1 MEAKC
6 NAREV
11 TMVDLRTILDTH
23 RSRLKKKSVG
33 VTEAEVSSS
42 PTVSEIPDI
51 FFDQVLID
59 YKLTRVEVMVLMYL
73 YRRVWCRPN
82 LYKVYG
88 ISQLL
93 SHTEM
98 AKNLSLPME
107 NIYQALRKV
116 EEYRL
121 ISTIRSGQY
130 FVRKFFTK
138 EYDESFGQTYD
149 DFEV

>member
-1 MEAKC
+1 
-6 NAREV
+6 
-11 TMVDLRTILDTH
+11 MVDLRTILDNH
-23 RSRLKKKSVG
+23 RSSLSDKAEV
-33 VTEAEVSSS
+33 VIEAETSAS

-59 YKLTRVEVMVLMYL
+59 FKLTRVEVMVLMYL

-93 SHTEM
+93 SHSEM
-98 AKNLSLPME
+98 SKNLSLPME
-107 NIYQALRKV
+107 NIYQSLRKV
-116 EEYRL
+116 EEYGF

-130 FVRKFFTK
+130 FVRKYFTK
-138 EYDESFGQTYD
+138 EADESFAQTYD

>member
-1 MEAKC
+1 
-6 NAREV
+6 
-11 TMVDLRTILDTH
+11 MVDLRTILDTH
-23 RSRLKKKSVG
+23 RSRLNGKSTDVA
-33 VTEAEVSSS
+33 EAEITSA

-51 FFDQVLID
+51 FFDQILID
-59 YKLTRVEVMVLMYL
+59 YKLNRVEVMVLMYL

-107 NIYQALRKV
+107 SIYQALRKV
-116 EEYRL
+116 EEYGF

-130 FVRKFFTK
+130 FVRKYFTK
-138 EYDESFGQTYD
+138 DFDEKFGQNYD

>member
-1 MEAKC
+1 
-6 NAREV
+6 
-11 TMVDLRTILDTH
+11 MVDLRTILDTH
-23 RSRLKKKSVG
+23 RSRLKGKSDEAVESK
-33 VTEAEVSSS
+33 VTSA

-51 FFDQVLID
+51 FFDQILID
-59 YKLTRVEVMVLMYL
+59 YKLNRVEVMVLMYL

-98 AKNLSLPME
+98 SKNLSLTME
-107 NIYQALRKV
+107 NIHQALRKV
-116 EEYRL
+116 EEYGF

-130 FVRKFFTK
+130 FVRKYFTK
-138 EYDESFGQTYD
+138 DFDDLFGQNYD
-149 DFEV
+149 DFEI